1 MRRLLLI
8 IVVATLVF
16 VKADAQRRLTEAT
29 ITYAIKFDGESN
41 PMLDELLKGTSS
53 VVYLKGQS
61 SRSDMISPLGSQST
75 IIDGKTGGAVLLKD
89 FGGQKYMIR
98 MTPDNWK
105 EMNSS
110 FNNLT
115 YSLKPETKTILGH
128 ICKKAI
134 VALSGKE
141 SVEVYYTEDIIPTNK
156 DFQYLNKNLPGLV
169 MEYQA
174 KMGNIAVTYSI
185 KDINFN
191 PVPQVKFDLPTSG
204 YRVMTYDESKKMGK

>member
-1 MRRLLLI
+1 MRRLFLVIALTSL
-8 IVVATLVF
+8 VVGNIN
-16 VKADAQRRLTEAT
+16 AQRRLTEAT

-41 PMLDELLKGTSS
+41 AMLEELLKGTSS

-75 IIDGKTGGAVLLKD
+75 IVDGKTGAAVLLKD

-98 MTPDNWK
+98 MTPENWK
-105 EMNSS
+105 EMNKS
-110 FNNLT
+110 FDNLS
-115 YSLKPETKTILGH
+115 YSYKPETKTILGH
-128 ICKKAI
+128 LCKKA
-134 VALSGKE
+134 VVSVSAKE
-141 SVEVYYTEDIIPTNK
+141 NVEVYYTEDFVPTNK

-174 KMGNIAVTYSI
+174 KMGNISVTYSI

-191 PVPQVKFDLPTSG
+191 PVPQAKFDLPTSG